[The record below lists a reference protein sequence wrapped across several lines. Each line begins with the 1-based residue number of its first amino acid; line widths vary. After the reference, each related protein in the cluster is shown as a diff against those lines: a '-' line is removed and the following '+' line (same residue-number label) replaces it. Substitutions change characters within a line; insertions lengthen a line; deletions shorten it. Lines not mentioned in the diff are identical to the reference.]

1 VYDQSRYEWT
11 AIAST
16 GQRSALIGNGT
27 WEASPKEK
35 TMSEAISAK
44 IQKNPKYLELARRRG
59 RLAWTLSIIVC
70 VIFYGFILM
79 IAFTPDILTTPI
91 SANSVIPLGLPLG
104 VGVIV
109 ACCLLTGIYVYEAN
123 QVFDPMFKQILDEA
137 HK

>member
-1 VYDQSRYEWT
+1 
-11 AIAST
+11 
-16 GQRSALIGNGT
+16 
-27 WEASPKEK
+27 
-35 TMSEAISAK
+35 MSEAISIK

-79 IAFTPDILTTPI
+79 IAFTPGILTAPI
-91 SANSVIPLGLPLG
+91 SDGSVIPLGLPLG

-123 QVFDPMFKQILDEA
+123 MVFDPMFKQIVDEA